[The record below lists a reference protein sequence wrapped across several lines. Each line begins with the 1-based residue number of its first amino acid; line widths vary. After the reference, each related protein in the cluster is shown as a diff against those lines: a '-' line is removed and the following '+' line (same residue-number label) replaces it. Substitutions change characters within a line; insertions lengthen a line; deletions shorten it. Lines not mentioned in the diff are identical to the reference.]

1 MASNAPASFTPAVL
15 SLNEVLAAPHA
26 LATLGLPLSTAVGDA
41 DVRAAYRAAALA
53 FHPDKLSP
61 AAQSDSLTVQSH
73 GSAFIK
79 VCEAFQ
85 AVKNADDR
93 WKVRTQR
100 TRADG
105 WTAEDR
111 ISTIRPGSLTTGV
124 RVIVR
129 VGFDSLAADS
139 TNAGG

>member
-1 MASNAPASFTPAVL
+1 MASSVPASFTPAVL

-61 AAQSDSLTVQSH
+61 AAQSDPIMVQSH

-100 TRADG
+100 TQTDE
-105 WTAEDR
+105 WTAGER
-111 ISTIRPGSLTTGV
+111 MSASGLGSLTGGV
-124 RVIVR
+124 RAIAC